1 MVSVFLIAGAI
12 LRAQTQPIQKPQ
24 PPAATPQT
32 PAAPVV
38 SPEVLADHRVA
49 FRLRAP
55 NVKEVSVQI
64 DGAANPLAM
73 QKDAEGIWSATTEP
87 LAPDY
92 YVYSFVVDGVT
103 MFDPSN
109 SAAIPNFLYRASEVH
124 VPPASGNSGDPA
136 APSWEICNVPHGEIH
151 HHFYRSNVVGDERGY
166 FVYTPPGYDPRGK
179 QTYPVLYL
187 LHGYSD
193 DASAWTA
200 VGRANVI
207 LDNLIASGKA
217 KPMLIV
223 MPLGYGAPEVLSPD
237 SGVFR
242 QPGITQ
248 RNFDRFRE
256 TLLTEVIPRVEAEY
270 LVRKNRDSRAIAGLS
285 MGGAESLLTGL
296 NTRNEF
302 AWIGAFSSG
311 GLTPEFE
318 KEFPSLDA
326 GANKQL
332 RLLWIACGTDDHLI
346 ELNRTLRAWLASQN
360 VHHVDIET
368 PGAHTW
374 LVWRRNL
381 TEFAPLLFRQRQWA
395 TSASRSIVTFILVK
409 V

>member
-1 MVSVFLIAGAI
+1 MRETLIASVILLAGAI
-12 LRAQTQPIQKPQ
+12 VRAQTPPAQKPQ
-24 PPAATPQT
+24 PQVTARQT

-38 SPEVLADHRVA
+38 SPEVHADNREI

-55 NVKEVSVQI
+55 NAKEVSVQI
-64 DGAANPLAM
+64 EGASKPLAM
-73 QKDAEGIWSATTEP
+73 QKDEEGIWSATSEP

-92 YVYSFVVDGVT
+92 YGYAFLVDGVA

-109 SAAIPNFLYRASEVH
+109 SATKPNFLYRSSELH
-124 VPPASGNSGDPA
+124 VPFASSNSSDSSAPA
-136 APSWEICNVPHGEIH
+136 WEIADVPHGEVH
-151 HHFYRSNVVGDERGY
+151 HHFYRSKVVGDERGY

-207 LDNLIASGKA
+207 LDNLIARGKA

-223 MPLGYGAPEVLSPD
+223 MPLGYGAPEVLAPG
-237 SGVFR
+237 SGVFHD
-242 QPGITQ
+242 PGITQ
-248 RNFDRFRE
+248 RNFDRFRDA
-256 TLLTEVIPRVEAEY
+256 LLTEVIPRVEAEY
-270 LVRKNRDSRAIAGLS
+270 LVIKNRDSRAIAGLS

-296 NTRNEF
+296 NTLNEF

-311 GLTPEFE
+311 GITPDFD
-318 KEFPSLDA
+318 KEFPGLDA
-326 GANKQL
+326 SANAKL

-346 ELNRTLRAWLASQN
+346 EINRTLRAWLASKN
-360 VHHVDIET
+360 IHHVDIET

-374 LVWRRNL
+374 MVWRRNL
-381 TEFAPLLFRQRQWA
+381 TDFAPLLFR
-395 TSASRSIVTFILVK
+395 
-409 V
+409 

>member
-1 MVSVFLIAGAI
+1 MKLIRIVSVFLIAGAI
-12 LRAQTQPIQKPQ
+12 LRAQTPPVQKPQ

-32 PAAPVV
+32 PEAPVV
-38 SPEVLADHRVA
+38 SPEVLADNRVT

-55 NVKEVSVQI
+55 NAKEVSVEI
-64 DGAANPLAM
+64 DGVGKPLAM
-73 QKDAEGIWSATTEP
+73 QKDGEGIWSATSEP

-92 YVYSFVVDGVT
+92 YGYSFVVDGVT

-109 SAAIPNFLYRASEVH
+109 SAAIPNFLYRASELH
-124 VPPASGNSGDPA
+124 VPPESANAA
-136 APSWEICNVPHGEIH
+136 APLPWEMADVPHGEIH
-151 HHFYRSNVVGDERGY
+151 HHFYRSKVVGDERGY
-166 FVYTPPGYDPRGK
+166 FVYTPPGYNPRGK

-223 MPLGYGAPEVLSPD
+223 MPLGYGAPEVLAPD
-237 SGVFR
+237 SGVFHD
-242 QPGITQ
+242 PGITQ

-256 TLLTEVIPRVEAEY
+256 ALLTEVIPRVEAEY
-270 LVRKNRDSRAIAGLS
+270 LVMKNRDSRAIAGLS

-296 NTRNEF
+296 NTLNEF

-311 GLTPEFE
+311 GLTPEFD

-332 RLLWIACGTDDHLI
+332 RLLWIACGTDDRLI
-346 ELNRTLRAWLASQN
+346 EPNRTLRAWLASKGI
-360 VHHVDIET
+360 HHVDIET
-368 PGAHTW
+368 AGAHTW

-381 TEFAPLLFRQRQWA
+381 TEFAQLLFQ
-395 TSASRSIVTFILVK
+395 
-409 V
+409 

>member
-1 MVSVFLIAGAI
+1 MNRMSIGIVI
-12 LRAQTQPIQKPQ
+12 LLAAATVHAQAPATQKPQ
-24 PPAATPQT
+24 ALAAASQV
-32 PAAPVV
+32 PAAPVT
-38 SPEVLADHRVA
+38 SPEVLADHRVT

-55 NVKEVSVQI
+55 NVKEVGVQI
-64 DGAANPLAM
+64 DGASKPLAM

-92 YVYSFVVDGVT
+92 YGYVFLVDGAAVL
-103 MFDPSN
+103 DPSN
-109 SAAIPNFLYRASEVH
+109 SIAKPNFLYRANEVH
-124 VPPASGNSGDPA
+124 VPPSSGSSGDSSAPA
-136 APSWEICNVPHGEIH
+136 WEIADVPHGVIH
-151 HHFYRSNVVGDERGY
+151 HHFYRSKVVGDERGY

-207 LDNLIASGKA
+207 LDNLIARGKA

-223 MPLGYGAPEVLSPD
+223 MPLGYGAPEILLPG
-237 SGVFR
+237 SGGPR
-242 QPGITQ
+242 DPGIGQ

-256 TLLTEVIPRVEAEY
+256 ALLTEVIPRVEAEY
-270 LVRKNRDSRAIAGLS
+270 LVRKDRDSRAIAGLS
-285 MGGAESLLTGL
+285 MGGAESLVTGL
-296 NTRNEF
+296 NTLNEF

-311 GLTPEFE
+311 GITQDFA
-318 KEFPSLDA
+318 KEFPGLDA
-326 GANKQL
+326 SANAQL

-346 ELNRTLRAWLASQN
+346 EVNRAFRAWLASKN
-360 VHHVDIET
+360 IRHVDIET

-381 TEFAPLLFRQRQWA
+381 AEFTPLLFR
-395 TSASRSIVTFILVK
+395 
-409 V
+409 

>member
-1 MVSVFLIAGAI
+1 MKLIRIVSVFLLAGAI
-12 LRAQTQPIQKPQ
+12 LRAQTPTIQMPQ
-24 PPAATPQT
+24 PPAASPQT

-38 SPEVLADHRVA
+38 SPEVLADHRVT

-55 NVKEVSVQI
+55 NAKEVSVEI
-64 DGAANPLAM
+64 DGAGKPLAM
-73 QKDAEGIWSATTEP
+73 QKDVEGIWSATSEP

-92 YVYSFVVDGVT
+92 YGYSFVVDGVT

-109 SAAIPNFLYRASEVH
+109 SAAIPNFLYRASELY
-124 VPPASGNSGDPA
+124 VPSASANAA
-136 APSWEICNVPHGEIH
+136 APLPWEMADVPHGEIH
-151 HHFYRSNVVGDERGY
+151 NHFYRSKVVGDERGF

-193 DASAWTA
+193 DASAWTV

-207 LDNLIASGKA
+207 LDKLIASGKA

-223 MPLGYGAPEVLSPD
+223 MPLGYGAPEVLLPG
-237 SGVFR
+237 SGVFHD
-242 QPGITQ
+242 PGITQ

-270 LVRKNRDSRAIAGLS
+270 LVTKNRDSRAIAGLS

-296 NTRNEF
+296 NTLNEF

-311 GLTPEFE
+311 GLTPEFD

-332 RLLWIACGTDDHLI
+332 RLLWVACGTDDRLI
-346 ELNRTLRAWLASQN
+346 ELNRTLRAWLASKG

-381 TEFAPLLFRQRQWA
+381 SQFTQLLFQ
-395 TSASRSIVTFILVK
+395 
-409 V
+409 

>member
-1 MVSVFLIAGAI
+1 MMKLIRIVSVFLIAGAI
-12 LRAQTQPIQKPQ
+12 LRAQTPPVQKPQ

-32 PAAPVV
+32 PEAPVV
-38 SPEVLADHRVA
+38 SPEVLADNRVT

-55 NVKEVSVQI
+55 NAKEVSVEI
-64 DGAANPLAM
+64 DGVGKPLAM
-73 QKDAEGIWSATTEP
+73 QKDGEGIWSATSEP

-92 YVYSFVVDGVT
+92 YGYSFVVDGVT

-109 SAAIPNFLYRASEVH
+109 SAAIPNFLYRASELH
-124 VPPASGNSGDPA
+124 VPPESANAA
-136 APSWEICNVPHGEIH
+136 APLPWEMADVPHGEIH
-151 HHFYRSNVVGDERGY
+151 HHFYRSKVVGDERGY
-166 FVYTPPGYDPRGK
+166 FVYTPPGYNPRGK

-223 MPLGYGAPEVLSPD
+223 MPLGYGAPEVLAPD
-237 SGVFR
+237 SGVFHD
-242 QPGITQ
+242 PGITQ

-256 TLLTEVIPRVEAEY
+256 ALLTEVIPRVEAEY
-270 LVRKNRDSRAIAGLS
+270 LVTKNRDSRAIAGLS

-296 NTRNEF
+296 NALNEF

-311 GLTPEFE
+311 GLTPEFD

-332 RLLWIACGTDDHLI
+332 RLLWVACGTDDRLI
-346 ELNRTLRAWLASQN
+346 ELNRTLRAWLASKGI
-360 VHHVDIET
+360 HHVDIET

-381 TEFAPLLFRQRQWA
+381 TEFTQLLFQ
-395 TSASRSIVTFILVK
+395 
-409 V
+409 